1 MPETA
6 TTCWVI
12 TDGAAGNERQAL
24 ALAGHLGLPT
34 RAWQLEPAAPWSWLA
49 PRLLAGA
56 RLALPATQ
64 RRQFAP
70 PWPALAIGCGRSAA
84 LFTRALRRWSGG
96 HTYAVQILDPRIAPR
111 EYDLVIAPRHDG
123 LTGPN
128 VLTPLGSLNP
138 IDADWLADGAAAFP
152 DLTHLPSPRRT
163 VLIGADH
170 RDVAV
175 DTQYGVALVEAL
187 AKKHAAHGGSFLVST
202 SRRTPAPLTAFLRS
216 AFTRFPGVFW
226 AGPDDGPNPY
236 AGFLAHAQSI
246 FVTPDSVNMLSEACA
261 VGVPVST
268 WLPQAATGKLGRFH
282 RALIEAGH
290 LRVLGQAAIEPRPT
304 ALRET
309 AGIAAEV
316 LRRWNESRALT
327 ERQLLARSDTRR

>member
-24 ALAGHLGLPT
+24 ALAGHLGLVT
-34 RAWQLEPAAPWSWLA
+34 RVWQLEPAAPWSWLA

-64 RRQFAP
+64 RQQFVP

-84 LFTRALRRWSGG
+84 LFTRVLHRCSGE
-96 HTYAVQILDPRIAPR
+96 HTYTVQILDPRIDPA

-123 LTGPN
+123 LAGPN
-128 VLTPLGSLNP
+128 TLAPLGSLNP
-138 IDADWLADGAAAFP
+138 IDADWLADGAAAFS
-152 DLTHLPSPRRT
+152 DLAHLPAPRRA
-163 VLIGADH
+163 VLIGASH
-170 RDVAV
+170 RDVAI
-175 DTQYGVALVEAL
+175 DTQYCVALVEAL
-187 AKKHAAHGGSFLVST
+187 AKQQAAHGGSFLVST
-202 SRRTPAPLTAFLRS
+202 SRRTPAPLSAFLRS
-216 AFTRFPGVFW
+216 AFARFPGLFW
-226 AGPDDGPNPY
+226 AGPGDGPNPY

-268 WLPQAATGKLGRFH
+268 WLPQPATGKLGRFH
-282 RALIEAGH
+282 RALIETGH
-290 LRVLGQAAIEPRPT
+290 LRLLGQAAIEPRPP

-309 AGIAAEV
+309 AAIAAEV
-316 LRRWNESRALT
+316 LRRWHASRQ
-327 ERQLLARSDTRR
+327 RG